1 MSATPRTAASYA
13 LELSSAP
20 PKGNTFISS
29 PELLMAAN
37 LKIRPY
43 VASLSTYTFIS
54 SPPEASVTCNTSPIK
69 GSPDASAERRNCNI
83 AWKSCPSGSFVSDTC
98 EVLFIS

>member
-1 MSATPRTAASYA
+1 MSATPRTATSYA

-37 LKIRPY
+37 LKAAPLP
-43 VASLSTYTFIS
+43 SSSTYTFIS